1 MKNRRAEVA
10 TGNVQMLRMV
20 RRVLMA
26 LACAAIGGAPLCF
39 GQTPKFEGAYK
50 GTIVLSSAEGG
61 NTASSCNPSTN
72 KFEQIMTVSGDRVY
86 LERKAVQQNIILS
99 GTVGA
104 DGTVS
109 GSGVAPPDSAQPNA
123 GVLQML
129 TGKIENNQFSGLI
142 RSRYCAWSVKMN
154 K

>member
-1 MKNRRAEVA
+1 MARR
-10 TGNVQMLRMV
+10 NVRILWMF
-20 RRVLMA
+20 RRTLIA
-26 LACAAIGGAPLCF
+26 LACAAIGGAPLSF
-39 GQTPKFEGAYK
+39 GQTPKFEGTYK

-86 LERKAVQQNIILS
+86 LERKAVQQNIILT

-109 GSGVAPPDSAQPNA
+109 GSGVVPPDSTNLTVSVVQT
-123 GVLQML
+123 L
-129 TGKIENNQFSGLI
+129 TGKIENNQFTGI
-142 RSRYCAWSVKMN
+142 IHSRYCGYSIKMN